1 MIPDDPLD
9 HPLDDPPELS
19 PLEPSSLNLPD
30 PNGEACEPFDAF
42 FTDVARAAD
51 LCLRPHRHAL
61 RFSGEAPD
69 RIGDCSDCSLLIE
82 ARSTDGE
89 RLPERDLELEIYR
102 SGKELNLMLTRL
114 ADDQAPLLWH
124 GHHPVWMQAASGE
137 RCERPADGAPF
148 EAFCRRV
155 RALLSGE

>member
-19 PLEPSSLNLPD
+19 PFDLSQLDLPD

-42 FTDVARAAD
+42 FTDLARAAD

-61 RFSGEAPD
+61 RFSGEAPA
-69 RIGDCSDCSLLIE
+69 RIGDCSDCCLLIE
-82 ARSTDGE
+82 A
-89 RLPERDLELEIYR
+89 
-102 SGKELNLMLTRL
+102 LMLTRL

>member
-9 HPLDDPPELS
+9 HPLELS
-19 PLEPSSLNLPD
+19 PLDLSPLELPD

-42 FTDVARAAD
+42 VADLARAAD

-61 RFSGEAPD
+61 RFSGQEAG
-69 RIGDCSDCSLLIE
+69 RVFDCCLLIE
-82 ARSTDGE
+82 ARSKDGE
-89 RLPERDLELEIYR
+89 RLPELDLELEIYR

-124 GHHPVWMQAASGE
+124 GHHPVWMQAGSGE

>member
-1 MIPDDPLD
+1 MIPDDPLEPQLA
-9 HPLDDPPELS
+9 HPLELS
-19 PLEPSSLNLPD
+19 PSSISDQTGDLS
-30 PNGEACEPFDAF
+30 EPFDAF
-42 FTDVARAAD
+42 FTDLARAAD

-69 RIGDCSDCSLLIE
+69 RSGDGGDLGDCCLLIE
-82 ARSTDGE
+82 ARNSNGE
-89 RLPERDLELEIYR
+89 RLPELDLELEIYR

>member
-9 HPLDDPPELS
+9 HPLELS
-19 PLEPSSLNLPD
+19 PLDLSPLELPD

-42 FTDVARAAD
+42 VADLARAAD

-61 RFSGEAPD
+61 RFSGQEAG
-69 RIGDCSDCSLLIE
+69 RVGDCSDCCLLIE
-82 ARSTDGE
+82 ARSKDGE
-89 RLPERDLELEIYR
+89 RLPELDLELEIYR

-114 ADDQAPLLWH
+114 ADEQAPLLWH
-124 GHHPVWMQAASGE
+124 GHHPVWMQAGSGE
-137 RCERPADGAPF
+137 RCERPADGAPL